1 MLFKKNQKKK
11 DMKYTLRLLGGSLA
25 APWRLLGGSLA
36 APNLQNQSHTRAEAN
51 PLKNRRV
58 RLRSCMA
65 LAIIKLALS
74 QASHKPEGK

>member
-11 DMKYTLRLLGGSLA
+11 DMKYTL
-25 APWRLLGGSLA
+25 RLLGGSLA